1 MISAIVFDAA
11 NLASQNVFDKNR
23 TSTNTYGHTD
33 TLTRNSKEYI
43 HTLIRAVEYQLLSF
57 QSSELVYIEVHEHAT
72 T

>member
-11 NLASQNVFDKNR
+11 NLASQNVFDKN
-23 TSTNTYGHTD
+23 TKYLY